1 MNLSDSE
8 SKNILNNQS
17 DQYRKGQVLGF
28 TMAEIMLVLIFIL
41 LLLLGTKIT
50 KLTDTL
56 DNAFVEGSKEHE
68 SILILKEASKN
79 LDEDILWLT
88 ESLVLNS
95 KPLLSGEV
103 SSSEIADFNSTLLPI
118 ITDREIS
125 LEEAKQ
131 CLSSC
136 GGGPKACWGES
147 LQNPDFIYNI
157 ELYDDFFVVNPNH
170 DSIDKNYQDWL
181 KIPPAVKFNEPVKL
195 SNLDFRTRFRQ
206 LDKYGEL
213 NDCVFQVKLFDVNTT
228 TKNIYKRQEG
238 LVQGYV
244 YPKEFKVF

>member
-1 MNLSDSE
+1 MKLRDSE

-56 DNAFVEGSKEHE
+56 ENSFIEGSKEHE

-79 LDEDILWLT
+79 IDEDILWLT
-88 ESLVLNS
+88 ETLVLNS

-103 SSSEIADFNSTLLPI
+103 STSEVKDFSSTLLPI
-118 ITDREIS
+118 ITDRDIS
-125 LEEAKQ
+125 LDEAKQ

-136 GGGPKACWGES
+136 GGGPKACWGS
-147 LQNPDFIYNI
+147 LKNPDYIYNI

-181 KIPPAVKFNEPVKL
+181 KIPLAVKFNEPVEL
-195 SNLDFRTRFRQ
+195 SNLDFITRFKQ
-206 LDKYGEL
+206 LDKYGDL
-213 NDCVFQVKLFDVNTT
+213 NDCVYQVKLFDVNTT

-238 LVQGYV
+238 LVQRYV
-244 YPKEFKVF
+244 YTEEFKVF

>member
-1 MNLSDSE
+1 MKLSDSE

-56 DNAFVEGSKEHE
+56 ENSFIEGSKEHE

-79 LDEDILWLT
+79 IDEDILWLT
-88 ESLVLNS
+88 DTLVLNS

-103 SSSEIADFNSTLLPI
+103 NTSEVKDFSSTLLPI
-118 ITDREIS
+118 ITDRDIS

-136 GGGPKACWGES
+136 GGGPKAC
-147 LQNPDFIYNI
+147 
-157 ELYDDFFVVNPNH
+157 
-170 DSIDKNYQDWL
+170 
-181 KIPPAVKFNEPVKL
+181 
-195 SNLDFRTRFRQ
+195 
-206 LDKYGEL
+206 
-213 NDCVFQVKLFDVNTT
+213 
-228 TKNIYKRQEG
+228 
-238 LVQGYV
+238 
-244 YPKEFKVF
+244 

>member
-136 GGGPKACWGES
+136 GGGPKPCWGES
-147 LQNPDFIYNI
+147 LQNPDFIYNV
-157 ELYDDFFVVNPNH
+157 ELYDDFIVVNPNQ

-181 KIPPAVKFNEPVKL
+181 KIPPSVRFDESVKL
-195 SNLDFRTRFRQ
+195 PNYDYKTRFMQ
-206 LDKYGEL
+206 LKKYGEL
-213 NDCVFQVKLFDVNTT
+213 NDCVFQVRMFDANTT
-228 TKNIYKRQEG
+228 SKNIYKRQRK
-238 LVQGYV
+238 LVEGYV
-244 YPKEFKVF
+244 YIRPVDAL

>member
-1 MNLSDSE
+1 MKLSDSE

-56 DNAFVEGSKEHE
+56 ENSFIEGSKEHE

-79 LDEDILWLT
+79 IDEDILWLT
-88 ESLVLNS
+88 ETLVLNS

-103 SSSEIADFNSTLLPI
+103 NTREVKDFSSTLLPI
-118 ITDREIS
+118 ITDRDIS
-125 LEEAKQ
+125 LDEAKQ

-147 LQNPDFIYNI
+147 LRNPDFIYNI
-157 ELYDDFFVVNPNH
+157 ELYDDFVVVNPNQ

-181 KIPPAVKFNEPVKL
+181 QIPPAVKFEEPVKL
-195 SNLDFRTRFRQ
+195 SNLDYRTRFKQ
-206 LDKYGEL
+206 LKKYGEL
-213 NDCVFQVKLFDVNTT
+213 NDCVFQVRMFEDKIKDLD
-228 TKNIYKRQEG
+228 IYKRQRK
-238 LVQGYV
+238 LVESYFFIKI
-244 YPKEFKVF
+244 PK

>member
-1 MNLSDSE
+1 MKLSDSE

-56 DNAFVEGSKEHE
+56 DKAFVEGSKEHE

-79 LDEDILWLT
+79 IDEDILWLT
-88 ESLVLNS
+88 ETLVLNS

-103 SSSEIADFNSTLLPI
+103 STSEVKDFSSTLLPI
-118 ITDREIS
+118 ITDRDIS

-147 LQNPDFIYNI
+147 LQNPDFIYNV
-157 ELYDDFFVVNPNH
+157 ELYDDFVIVNPNH

-181 KIPPAVKFNEPVKL
+181 QIPPAVKFEEPVKL
-195 SNLDFRTRFRQ
+195 SNLDYRTRFIQ
-206 LDKYGEL
+206 LKKYGEL
-213 NDCVFQVKLFDVNTT
+213 NDCVFQVRMFDANTT
-228 TKNIYKRQEG
+228 SKDIYKRQRK
-238 LVQGYV
+238 LVEGYV
-244 YPKEFKVF
+244 YPRPVDAI